1 MDLLKLPMLMVG
13 RDRFSMRSWAL
24 MGSAASVET
33 VSRSKVPTD
42 EARGALPHRP
52 QLQTAEGPVALQAE
66 TKELTDAEECHA
78 RSRRHKLLAFQVKLQ
93 ISEQDQVEF
102 DDSKLGSFQSWEP
115 PEDEIPHNQC
125 LPPVRYEH
133 EMNAIRVLRFSTSAI
148 LGILGISKLLL
159 NKLR

>member
-1 MDLLKLPMLMVG
+1 
-13 RDRFSMRSWAL
+13 
-24 MGSAASVET
+24 MGCAASVQT
-33 VSRSKVPTD
+33 VSFSKVMPTD
-42 EARGALPHRP
+42 EA
-52 QLQTAEGPVALQAE
+52 PVASDMLPNVSHQHQLNEGLPALRSAKG
-66 TKELTDAEECHA
+66 TQPTDARHDQESHTHQ
-78 RSRRHKLLAFQVKLQ
+78 RRVLEASQVKLQ